1 MKRLTTVTII
11 ILSLQ
16 TLTAQSSHEFSLFGS
31 GGIST
36 LLYSPTVGENQ
47 LGFGGNF
54 GLNYNLRFSENW
66 SLKTGVGVAM
76 FGSTFSLDHLETRS
90 TEFDIGENTYFE
102 LRTRLNNYSETLQS
116 LMLQIP
122 LMLQGERFLRNPNRQ
137 FYTAFGVKLGI
148 PLSGTYRS
156 TVGNISHSGFFSFEN
171 NEYRDFEEVGF
182 GTFSNVRS
190 DGTVDFNLAIFA
202 SAEVGMRWWLNSGRS
217 LYTGVFVDFGL
228 SNLNIDRLVASS
240 VRPMSVGLTLR
251 FSLNRDQFSEIIY
264 VD

>member
-1 MKRLTTVTII
+1 MKKIIKVVFFLVAGLTA
-11 ILSLQ
+11 
-16 TLTAQSSHEFSLFGS
+16 TAQSEFSLFGS

-36 LLYSPTVGENQ
+36 LLYSPTVGEKQ

-76 FGSTFSLDHLETRS
+76 FNSTFSLDHLETRS
-90 TEFDIGENTYFE
+90 IEFDAIENTYFE
-102 LRTRLNNYSETLQS
+102 LRTRKNNYSETLQS

-182 GTFSNVRS
+182 GTFSDVRS

-228 SNLNIDRLVASS
+228 NSLHIDRLVASS
-240 VRPMSVGLTLR
+240 VRPMTVGLTLR
-251 FSLNRDQFSEIIY
+251 FSLNRDQFGEIIY